1 MKLTLRASVI
11 AAILYSLFG
20 AVLADDN
27 RPQPKATTP
36 PPPSGY
42 KLDLNTGLSPTNT
55 PAPPPGAST
64 LTRENNN
71 PFLGLKLTKPLGN

>member
-1 MKLTLRASVI
+1 MKLTPRASVI
-11 AAILYSLFG
+11 AALFIG
-20 AVLADDN
+20 LSGVALADDN
-27 RPQPKATTP
+27 RPQPKATTR

-42 KLDLNTGLSPTNT
+42 KLDLHTGLNPTNT